1 MRNGTTTKQRIERTA
16 LGLFARKGIRET
28 TIRDIATAARIAE
41 GTMYRHYRSKDDL
54 AHDLFVTNYVALGK
68 ELRQVQAKEATA
80 ENKIRAMIRY
90 FCTVY
95 EQDPDMF
102 TYLFLA
108 RHDHMRSIDSRM
120 ANPYLVFRRVIRD
133 GMNRGEIPTQDP
145 DVAASMVMGVVL
157 QVIDSR
163 LLGDRIRKSI
173 SALAG
178 TLADASWRV
187 LQVS

>member
-1 MRNGTTTKQRIERTA
+1 
-16 LGLFARKGIRET
+16 
-28 TIRDIATAARIAE
+28 
-41 GTMYRHYRSKDDL
+41 MYRHYRSKDDL
-54 AHDLFVTNYVALGK
+54 ARDLFVTNFVALGR
-68 ELRQVQAKEATA
+68 ELRRAQAEEATT
-80 ENKIRAMIRY
+80 EGKIRAMIRY

-108 RHDHMRSIDSRM
+108 RHDHMQAIQSRM
-120 ANPYLVFRRVIRD
+120 ANPYFVFRRVIRD
-133 GMNRGEIPTQDP
+133 GMNRGEVPKQDP

-173 SALAG
+173 S
-178 TLADASWRV
+178 TLADTIAAACWRV